1 MEPIQQ
7 FELLLKYHDWY
18 YMMSDDHWA
27 YAKGVEEAR
36 AIKNVYNGLCRAG
49 QQAEAEALMK
59 QYRGK

>member
-1 MEPIQQ
+1 MSDIQQ

-18 YMMSDDHWA
+18 YMMSDDHRA

-36 AIKNVYNGLCRAG
+36 SIKNVYNRLCQQG
-49 QQAEAEALMK
+49 QQDLAEALMK